1 MHNDPKEIEVG
12 MMPLSNDQVAE
23 AAEACAPDHPALPLT
38 AKQVKLAYQMLLP
51 GMVYRLFLYLYGE
64 VNRVQVDDAYE
75 AVNSNDKIFDMILI
89 KRIPPMRAVYELL
102 IEREVIAREELGDV
116 ANEYLDRPD
125 ELQERCEAVSEPE
138 AAPTYSVPA
147 EVNVKLTDL
156 DSHVPSKGI
165 VVPTWDKIHL
175 NCELGPKAHSP
186 YTLLYDPNKPGE

>member
-1 MHNDPKEIEVG
+1 MHNDPNEIEVG

-23 AAEACAPDHPALPLT
+23 AAEACAPDHPVLPLT

-175 NCELGPKAHSP
+175 NCEQGPKAHSP